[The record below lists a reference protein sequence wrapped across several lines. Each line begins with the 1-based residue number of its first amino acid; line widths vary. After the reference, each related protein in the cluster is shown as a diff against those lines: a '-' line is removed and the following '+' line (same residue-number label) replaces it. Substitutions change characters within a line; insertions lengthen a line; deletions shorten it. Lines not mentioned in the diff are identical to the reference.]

1 MPRTLT
7 SLPFLSALVTVIAV
21 IFGTEVWLHD
31 YISADL
37 GLHLFEATLKD
48 AGSRLFEATLKCAPG
63 GDNSDVLG

>member
-1 MPRTLT
+1 MPRNLL
-7 SLPFLSALVTVIAV
+7 SLPYLSLLVTVLAV

-31 YISADL
+31 YVSADL

-63 GDNSDVLG
+63 CGNPDILG